1 MILFVCF
8 QGVFSFW
15 EEAEKELKLKKMRV
29 MELHHVLSKFE
40 ADRTN
45 KVRRGLFTRM
55 FSCQLTRVFT

>member
-1 MILFVCF
+1 M
-8 QGVFSFW
+8 FSFW

-45 KVRRGLFTRM
+45 KVRVYLLVCFPV
-55 FSCQLTRVFT
+55 S

>member
-1 MILFVCF
+1 M
-8 QGVFSFW
+8 FSFW

-45 KVRRGLFTRM
+45 KVRRSLFTRM
-55 FSCQLTRVFT
+55 FFCRLIHVFP

>member
-1 MILFVCF
+1 MCF

-45 KVRRGLFTRM
+45 KVSLFTRM
-55 FSCQLTRVFT
+55 FFCRLIHVFP

>member
-1 MILFVCF
+1 MCVCF

-45 KVRRGLFTRM
+45 KVRRRLFTRLFFRRLM
-55 FSCQLTRVFT
+55 RVFP